1 MLLGKIFKNTKENFK
16 SHKFSEIQFDSQKC
30 KKGDIFFA
38 IKGNKKNGNKF
49 IDDAINNGAK
59 TIVSELKNEG
69 FKKNILYLNSKNIR
83 KLLAETASKIYKKKP
98 KNLIAITGTNGKSSV
113 ANFFIQILKQ
123 CNTTAA
129 SIGTLGVNSR
139 NINMPLKNTTL
150 DPISLNKILEKLVK
164 KKIKNVILEASSHG
178 LKQHRLDG
186 LNFDVGL
193 FTNFSRDHLDYH
205 KSFKN
210 YFDSKMILFN
220 KLMKKKARII
230 YDNDI
235 LESNKIKNILNKK
248 KLKYYTF
255 GKDKSDL
262 KIINH
267 KFLGNKQKIIFT
279 FKNQRYNFETDLIGM
294 LQIKNLLFAILAAN
308 QILPMKKIIES
319 LNKIIPVNGRLE
331 KIGNLKNRSIVI
343 LDYAHTPEAL
353 KACLQSIKNQFKLR
367 KISLVFGCGGER
379 DKPKRQIMGKIA
391 NELTDKIYITD
402 DNPRGEDPKKI
413 RLQIKKKINKSKVLE
428 IPSRSKAIEK
438 AIQDLDSE
446 SVLVVAGKGHENY
459 QEYKTKKN
467 FSDRKFIL
475 KNIQLKNKKLS
486 KDWKLNVLEEKFNKI
501 RLNRIKKIN
510 NASINSKIVKKNDI
524 FIGIKGK
531 NTDGNKFADQAI
543 KKGASLSIIDKNY
556 GQKSEKKIKVNNAL
570 KSFSIIASTLRKI
583 SNINAISITGSSGKT
598 SLKELLG
605 QSLTKLSSTYYSRK
619 SYNNKYGVPISLFN
633 IKKKNVFG
641 IFEVGMNKKGEINQ
655 LTKLIR
661 PDLGIITNISYA
673 HIKNFNNLS
682 EIASAKSEI
691 INNINEGG
699 TIILN
704 KDDKYFSFFKKKS
717 IKNNLKIISFSKR
730 INSDVMHIKTVKKKF
745 KCILFIKIK
754 NITKKFVIK
763 KEFLPYLE
771 NILASVAVISF
782 YFDIKK
788 IKENLFY
795 NFSIPEGRGD
805 YIKIKI
811 KNKKIN
817 IIDESYNSNPLSLR
831 FAINKFNEMNV
842 KNKYLLLGD
851 MHELG
856 KYSKKLH
863 KEAAKDINK
872 SNIHKVF
879 VYGKFVNDT
888 FNKITTQKKGKIIKS
903 KSGIIDL
910 IKKDIKNND
919 FLMIK
924 GSNATGLN
932 KLVKKIKLG
941 KLNAL

>member
-1 MLLGKIFKNTKENFK
+1 M
-16 SHKFSEIQFDSQKC
+16 
-30 KKGDIFFA
+30 
-38 IKGNKKNGNKF
+38 
-49 IDDAINNGAK
+49 
-59 TIVSELKNEG
+59 
-69 FKKNILYLNSKNIR
+69 
-83 KLLAETASKIYKKKP
+83 
-98 KNLIAITGTNGKSSV
+98 

-123 CNTTAA
+123 CKKTAA

-139 NINMPLKNTTL
+139 NINIPLNNTTL
-150 DPISLNKILEKLVK
+150 DPISLNKILENLEK

-186 LNFDVGL
+186 LNFDLGL

-210 YFDSKMILFN
+210 YFNSKMILFN
-220 KLMKKKARII
+220 KLMKKNSTII
-230 YDNDI
+230 YDNEI
-235 LESNKIKNILNKK
+235 LESKKIKNIVRKK

-255 GKDKSDL
+255 GNDKSDV
-262 KIINH
+262 KIVDH
-267 KFLGNKQKIIFT
+267 KFIGSKQKVIFS
-279 FKNQRYNFETDLIGM
+279 FKNQKYNFETNLIGTI
-294 LQIKNLLFAILAAN
+294 QIKNLLLAILAAH

-319 LNKIIPVNGRLE
+319 LNKIIPINGRLE

-379 DKPKRQIMGKIA
+379 DKPKRQIMGNIA
-391 NELTDKIYITD
+391 NEFSDKIYLTD
-402 DNPRGEDPKKI
+402 DNPRGEDPKII
-413 RLQIKKKINKSKVLE
+413 RLQIKKKIDKSKVIE
-428 IPSRSKAIEK
+428 IASRSKAIEK

-459 QEYKTKKN
+459 QEYNNKKN
-467 FSDRKFIL
+467 FSDRKVIL

-486 KDWKLNVLEEKFNKI
+486 KDWKLNVLQEKLNKI
-501 RLNRIKKIN
+501 QLSRIKKIN
-510 NASINSKIVKKNDI
+510 NASINSEEVKTNDI

-531 NTDGNKFADQAI
+531 NKDGNKFADKAI

-556 GQKSEKKIKVNNAL
+556 GQKNAKKIKVNNAL
-570 KSFSIIASTLRKI
+570 KSFSMIASTLRKI

-605 QSLTKLSSTYYSRK
+605 QSLKKLGSTYYSKK

-641 IFEVGMNKKGEINQ
+641 IFEVGMNKKGEIDQ
-655 LTKLIR
+655 LTKLIK
-661 PDLGIITNISYA
+661 PDLGIITNVSYA

-682 EIASAKSEI
+682 EIAFAKSEI

-704 KDDKYFSFFKKKS
+704 KDDKYFNFFKKKS
-717 IKNNLKIISFSKR
+717 LKNNLKIISFSKN
-730 INSDVMHIKTVKKKF
+730 ISSDVMHIKTIKKKF
-745 KCILFIKIK
+745 KCILFLKVK
-754 NITKKFVIK
+754 NKSKKFIIK

-782 YFDIKK
+782 YFDIQK

-805 YIKIKI
+805 CIKLKI

-817 IIDESYNSNPLSLR
+817 IIDESYNSNPLSLK

-842 KNKYLLLGD
+842 KKKYLLLGD

-888 FNKITTQKKGKIIKS
+888 FNKITTQKRGKIIKS
-903 KSGIIDL
+903 KNEIIDL
-910 IKKDIKNND
+910 IIKEIKNND
-919 FLMIK
+919 CLMIK

-932 KLVKKIKLG
+932 KIVKKIKLG
-941 KLNAL
+941 KFNAL

>member
-1 MLLGKIFKNTKENFK
+1 MLLGKIFKNTNENFK
-16 SHKFSEIQFDSQKC
+16 SHKFSEIQFDSKKC

-38 IKGNKKNGNKF
+38 IKGNKINGNKF
-49 IDDAINNGAK
+49 IAEAINNGAK
-59 TIVSELKNEG
+59 TIVSDLKNEG
-69 FKKNILYLNSKNIR
+69 FRKNILYLNTKNPR

-123 CNTTAA
+123 CNKTAA
-129 SIGTLGVNSR
+129 SIGTLGINSK
-139 NINMPLKNTTL
+139 NINIPLNNTTL
-150 DPISLNKILEKLVK
+150 DPISINKMLEKLEK

-220 KLMKKKARII
+220 KLMKKKARIV
-230 YDNDI
+230 YDSTI
-235 LESNKIKNILNKK
+235 FESNKIKNILIKK

-262 KIINH
+262 KIIDH

-279 FKNQRYNFETDLIGM
+279 YKNQRYNFETDLIGR
-294 LQIKNLLFAILAAN
+294 LQIKNLLLAVLAAN
-308 QILPMKKIIES
+308 QILPMKKIINS

-343 LDYAHTPEAL
+343 LDYAHTPDAL

-391 NELTDKIYITD
+391 NELSDKIYLTD

-413 RLQIKKKINKSKVLE
+413 RLQIKKKINKSKVIE
-428 IPSRSKAIEK
+428 IASRSKAIEK
-438 AIQDLDSE
+438 AIQNLNSE
-446 SVLVVAGKGHENY
+446 SILVVAGKGHENY
-459 QEYKTKKN
+459 QEYMTKKN

-475 KNIQLKNKKLS
+475 KNIQLKNKKLH
-486 KDWKLNVLEEKFNKI
+486 KDWKLNVLQEKLNKI

-531 NTDGNKFADQAI
+531 NTDGNKFADKAI

-556 GQKSEKKIKVNNAL
+556 GQKSSKKIKVNNAL
-570 KSFSIIASTLRKI
+570 KFLSIIASTLRKV
-583 SNINAISITGSSGKT
+583 SKINAISITGSSGKT

-633 IKKKNVFG
+633 IKKKNIFG

-661 PDLGIITNISYA
+661 PDLGIITNVSYA
-673 HIKNFNNLS
+673 HIKNFKNLFG
-682 EIASAKSEI
+682 IASAKSEI

-704 KDDKYFSFFKKKS
+704 KDDKYFNFFKKKS
-717 IKNNLKIISFSKR
+717 IKNKLKIISFSKK
-730 INSDVMHIKTVKKKF
+730 INSDVMLIKTIKKKY
-745 KCILFIKIK
+745 KCLLFIKVK
-754 NITKKFVIK
+754 NKTKKFVIK
-763 KEFLPYLE
+763 KELLPYIE

-795 NFSIPEGRGD
+795 NFSVPEGRGD
-805 YIKIKI
+805 RIKIKI
-811 KNKKIN
+811 NNKKIN
-817 IIDESYNSNPLSLR
+817 IIDESYNSNPSSLR

-842 KNKYLLLGD
+842 KKKYLLLGD

-888 FNKITTQKKGKIIKS
+888 FNKITKQKKGKFIKD
-903 KSGIIDL
+903 KNEIIDL
-910 IKKDIKNND
+910 IKKDIKNNG

-941 KLNAL
+941 KFNAL